1 MTLVYFGNQNLEYEF
16 IRRLLQSCMIGK
28 HYFYFFIQRTSN
40 EGLWAARDNSGHL
53 SPFNFSR
60 RSTGEEDVRFKVL
73 YSGLCHSDLHHLP
86 SCARV

>member
-1 MTLVYFGNQNLEYEF
+1 MDSWSEF
-16 IRRLLQSCMIGK
+16 EEFHIMKFSVLNPFTTSTYHYRRFC
-28 HYFYFFIQRTSN
+28 
-40 EGLWAARDNSGHL
+40 LWAVRDNSGHL
-53 SPFNFSR
+53 SPFNFSI